1 MNKIWNKLPRFLKN
15 KYVITSLVFIIWL
28 FFFDQ
33 FNLLDRVDSMRN
45 LRQLQEDKAYY
56 EKKIKEDSQR
66 LKELR
71 TNRENL
77 EKFAREQYLMKKDN
91 EDIFVI
97 VDKD

>member
-1 MNKIWNKLPRFLKN
+1 MNKIWNRLPRFLKD
-15 KYVITSLVFIIWL
+15 KYVITMLVFLIWL

-33 FNLLDRVDSMRN
+33 FNLLDRLDSMRN
-45 LRQLQEDKAYY
+45 LKQLQQDKAYY
-56 EKKIKEDSQR
+56 QKRIREDSQR
-66 LKELR
+66 LKELK

>member
-1 MNKIWNKLPRFLKN
+1 MNKIWNRLPRFLKD
-15 KYVITSLVFIIWL
+15 KYVITMLVFLIWR

-33 FNLLDRVDSMRN
+33 FNLLDRLDSMRN
-45 LRQLQEDKAYY
+45 LKQLQQDKAYY
-56 EKKIKEDSQR
+56 QKRIREDSQR
-66 LKELR
+66 LKELK